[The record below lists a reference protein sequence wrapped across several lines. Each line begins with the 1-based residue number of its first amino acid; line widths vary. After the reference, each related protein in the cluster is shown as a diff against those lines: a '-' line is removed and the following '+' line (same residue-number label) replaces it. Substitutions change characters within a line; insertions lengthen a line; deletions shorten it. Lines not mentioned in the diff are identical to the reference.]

1 VTRNLRSLVFSLVV
15 VLSSVGCVNT
25 TPKRLSTPEVV
36 ATSRADTVLVLLV
49 QREVEIDKPDVNGGG
64 GLIGA
69 IIEGIAES
77 TMDKNRQK
85 AIAPIRDALV
95 GLDFE
100 NRYIEMLKQTL
111 PSSLVREDANYRVL
125 RDQFAFENALVEL
138 KGRNGVAID
147 ARYAFDANFNNLYFL
162 NYLRFGDIG
171 MVLDAK
177 GKPKPKYKSDAQMQG
192 KVTFVAYNSFFPIAK
207 FGGYEAGAAVW
218 SARAGAPMKDAFAQA
233 LKEIG
238 GLIKRDFAIPI
249 AIPADAQKQK
259 VTFPGGGSLEG
270 SVMETDGNRSLVA
283 IVYQRIWTALN
294 AK

>member
-1 VTRNLRSLVFSLVV
+1 

-177 GKPKPKYKSDAQMQG
+177 GKPKPKYKSDLQMQG

>member
-1 VTRNLRSLVFSLVV
+1 MLKNISSLVFSLIVI
-15 VLSSVGCVNT
+15 LSSVGCVNT

-36 ATSRADTVLVLLV
+36 TTSRADTVLVLLV

-100 NRYIEMLKQTL
+100 NRYMEMLKQSL

-147 ARYAFDANFNNLYFL
+147 ARYAFDANFNFLYFV
-162 NYLRFGDIG
+162 NNLRFGDIG

-177 GKPKPKYKSDAQMQG
+177 GKPKPKYKSDEQMQG
-192 KVTFVAYNSFFPIAK
+192 KVTFVGYNSFFPIAK
-207 FGGYEAGAAVW
+207 FGGYEAGASVW
-218 SARAGAPMKDAFAQA
+218 SASAGAPMTDAFAQA

-238 GLIKRDFAIPI
+238 GLIKRDFATPI
-249 AIPADAQKQK
+249 AIPADAPKQK
-259 VTFPGGGSLEG
+259 VAFPGGVSLEG
-270 SVMETDGNRSLVA
+270 SVMETDGTRRLVA
-283 IVYQRIWTALN
+283 IVYQRIWTAIN